1 MWENLL
7 YSSISLIVLITVG
20 MLVMQVINYFNVKK
34 RRKYFEQLHV
44 DLKVGNKVS
53 FSNGLYGTIRSLDE
67 TTSDIEIKSG
77 ASITVSRYA
86 ISAIE
91 K

>member
-67 TTSDIEIKSG
+67 TTADIEIKSG
-77 ASITVSRYA
+77 AIITVSRYA
-86 ISAIE
+86 ISTIE